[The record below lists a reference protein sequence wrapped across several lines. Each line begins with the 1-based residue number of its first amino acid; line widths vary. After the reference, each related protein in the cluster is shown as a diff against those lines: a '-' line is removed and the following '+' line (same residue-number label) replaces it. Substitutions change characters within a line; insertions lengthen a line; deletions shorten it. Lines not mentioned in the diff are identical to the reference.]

1 MAAAAGAMA
10 AEEGQPPAAAE
21 VTEAAQTPTVHH
33 RAVAVG
39 AVEAVEPG
47 ASATSARRQVGLERG
62 TRAYDVRPS
71 VFYWHLQ
78 NCCPVLDAN

>member
-1 MAAAAGAMA
+1 MAAAAA
-10 AEEGQPPAAAE
+10 ATAAEGQPPAAAGA
-21 VTEAAQTPTVHH
+21 TEAAQTPTVHR

-39 AVEAVEPG
+39 AVEPG
-47 ASATSARRQVGLERG
+47 ASATSARKQVGLERG

-71 VFYWHLQ
+71 VFYRHLQ